1 MEERISGAEDSI
13 ENIGTI
19 IKENAKCKKI
29 LNQNIQEIQ
38 DTIRRPNLQIIGV
51 DENED
56 FQLKGSANIFNKI
69 IEENVPN
76 LKMTCP

>member
-13 ENIGTI
+13 KNMDTT

-29 LNQNIQEIQ
+29 LTQTIQEIQ
-38 DTIRRPNLQIIGV
+38 DTIRPNLPIIGV

-56 FQLKGSANIFNKI
+56 FQLKGPANIFNK
-69 IEENVPN
+69 
-76 LKMTCP
+76 L